1 MRSLFHFII
10 KPKGN
15 RTTSQHKIG
24 DKELIVNTELQ
35 NHEYVNRVGIV
46 LNTPINEKTDIK
58 KGDEVIVHHNVFR
71 RFRDV
76 RGQEKNSKSYFNEET
91 YFVDSSQIFLYKRN
105 KNWYAPKNYCFIKP
119 IKSNNKFS
127 TKFEKPLTGVIKFLD
142 KSLSSNGIKKND
154 LVGFTPRSEYEFII
168 EGERLYRV
176 TTDSIAIKY
185 EYKGNEKEYNP
196 SWTESG

>member
-10 KPKGN
+10 KPKGD
-15 RTTSQHKIG
+15 RTISQHKIG
-24 DKELIVNTELQ
+24 NKELIVNTELQ

-105 KNWYAPKNYCFIKP
+105 KNWHAPKNYCFIKP